1 MISQVKES
9 IFKYTVFV
17 GFGMLKSI
25 CMHDTN
31 FHDCKSGNAAKNEK
45 PRFFSCCKRAISERR
60 ETKMKKKKKN
70 HRFFE
75 AGINIL
81 GFRL

>member
-45 PRFFSCCKRAISERR
+45 PRFFVLQKSHFGKKRNKNEK
-60 ETKMKKKKKN
+60 EKKESQI
-70 HRFFE
+70 F
-75 AGINIL
+75 
-81 GFRL
+81 